1 MNFNLD
7 EITIGL
13 GNIAWTKPEPDEFV
27 IYIGRGNKPDC
38 CHAHGAIGNPFS
50 VKDFGREKAIKLFEV
65 YLEDSYL
72 DNIINIIE
80 EQYKQGYKK
89 FVFMCY
95 CIPKPCHGDIVRREV
110 FRILR
115 EKYPE
120 TNSEPVT
127 DKVIFSG
134 GNLGAD
140 FTFGTIAKKYGYSVV
155 HFYCGLQSSDNSP
168 YGNRQVSK
176 LDYDQGRKE
185 LAKAAKYLWG
195 YPHSTLDEPEIV
207 SYWSSIKQV
216 KQVYIVGTS
225 VNAGQSVSGRLIDD
239 RKYYFNFIKGKSGL
253 IAAMAILNFKEVF
266 FYDQVENQWY
276 EYDHLNHEFKSMNDI
291 PKLSKMFACT
301 GDLLGTDGLRAINDL
316 FINTYG
322 EKQ

>member
-1 MNFNLD
+1 MDFNLD

-13 GNIAWTKPEPDEFV
+13 GNIAWSKPEKDEFV
-27 IYIGRGNKPDC
+27 IYIGRGNKPSC

-50 VKDFGREKAIKLFEV
+50 VKDFGRDKAIKLFEV

-72 DNIINIIE
+72 DNIVNIIE

-89 FVFMCY
+89 FIFMCY
-95 CIPKPCHGDIVRREV
+95 CIPKPCHGEIVRREV

-120 TNSEPVT
+120 ENLEPTN
-127 DKVIFSG
+127 DKFVFSG

-140 FTFGTIAKKYGYSVV
+140 FTFGTMAKKYGYDVIN
-155 HFYCGLQSSDNSP
+155 FYCGLQSSHNSP
-168 YGNRQVSK
+168 CGNRQVSN
-176 LDYDQGRKE
+176 LDYEQGKKE
-185 LAKAAKYLWG
+185 LAKAAKYIWG
-195 YPHSTLDEPEIV
+195 YQFDTLDDQEIIN
-207 SYWSSIKQV
+207 YWSGIKQT

-225 VNAGQSVSGRLIDD
+225 VSAGQSVSGKLKDN
-239 RKYYFNFIKGKSGL
+239 RKYRFNFIKGKSGL

-276 EYDHLNHEFKSMNDI
+276 EYDHLHHEFTYVNGI
-291 PKLSKMFACT
+291 PKLSKMFTCT
-301 GDLLGTDGLRAINDL
+301 GDILNTDGIKAVNDL
-316 FINTYG
+316 FINMYG
-322 EKQ
+322 EK